1 MNEKSQ
7 ESYGS
12 WRNTTIIAGIVA
24 TIDFAIISFGILLN
38 QSVEFTTWS
47 LSSVGIITFFGM
59 LIICSHH
66 AKYSPDSKGI
76 MRKSLTASLM
86 SVYIVVLSLALSGTF
101 GDIQDE
107 MTKSVLSNFSIV
119 IISIIGFYFGTKG
132 LTEMITN
139 LKNRNLS
146 N

>member
-7 ESYGS
+7 ENHSS

-24 TIDFAIISFGILLN
+24 TIDFTIISFGILLN
-38 QSVEFTTWS
+38 QGTEFTTWA

-76 MRKSLTASLM
+76 MRKSLTASLI

-101 GDIQDE
+101 GNIQDE
-107 MTKSVLSNFSIV
+107 MIKSVLSNFSIV
-119 IISIIGFYFGTKG
+119 IITIIGFYFGAKG
-132 LTEMITN
+132 ISEIV
-139 LKNRNLS
+139 KR
-146 N
+146 

>member
-1 MNEKSQ
+1 MSKNPQ
-7 ESYGS
+7 ENHSS
-12 WRNTTIIAGIVA
+12 WRNTTIIASIVA

-38 QSVEFTTWS
+38 QSTEFTTWS

-76 MRKSLTASLM
+76 MRKSLTASLI

-107 MTKSVLSNFSIV
+107 MTKSVISNFSIV
-119 IISIIGFYFGTKG
+119 VIAIIGFYFGAKSIS
-132 LTEMITN
+132 EII
-139 LKNRNLS
+139 KR
-146 N
+146 

>member
-1 MNEKSQ
+1 MSKNPQ
-7 ESYGS
+7 ESHSS

-24 TIDFAIISFGILLN
+24 TIDFVIISFGILLN

-76 MRKSLTASLM
+76 MRKSLTASLI

-119 IISIIGFYFGTKG
+119 VIAIIGFYFGAKG
-132 LTEMITN
+132 ISEIV
-139 LKNRNLS
+139 KR
-146 N
+146 

>member
-7 ESYGS
+7 ENHSS

-38 QSVEFTTWS
+38 QGTEFTTWS
-47 LSSVGIITFFGM
+47 LSSVGITTFFGM

-66 AKYSPDSKGI
+66 AKYSPNSKGI
-76 MRKSLTASLM
+76 MRKSLTASLI

-119 IISIIGFYFGTKG
+119 VITIIGFYFGARGISEIVKH
-132 LTEMITN
+132 
-139 LKNRNLS
+139 
-146 N
+146 

>member
-7 ESYGS
+7 ENHSS

-24 TIDFAIISFGILLN
+24 TIDFAIISFGVLLN
-38 QSVEFTTWS
+38 QGTEFTTWS

-76 MRKSLTASLM
+76 MRKSLTASLI

-119 IISIIGFYFGTKG
+119 VITIVGFYFGAKG
-132 LTEMITN
+132 ISEIV
-139 LKNRNLS
+139 KR
-146 N
+146 